1 MSHEM
6 QTVEPAQTVE
16 QWLTEAVSLAASDL
30 HLVAGHPPVVRVHG
44 ELQPLDES
52 TLTDQVIRSVLK
64 LICPEPLYAG
74 FQKTRDVDFSLEL
87 TLAGSLH
94 RFRVNGFVAGQSAGA
109 CFRLIPTSIP
119 DFEWAGLPNDI
130 AERMTGFRNGLVLV
144 TGVTGSGKSTTLA
157 MLVEL
162 LNSRGN
168 QRIITVEEPVEYH
181 YPTWPGSIVTQRE
194 VGLDVES
201 FAAGLKYGLRQDP
214 DTILIGEIRDHE
226 TAQMTLT
233 AAETGHLVFS
243 TMHTRDSKGAIS
255 RYADLFPQAVQNEVR
270 SQLALCLRAVVC
282 QNLIPG
288 AVDGEQRKLA
298 LEILFSNPP
307 IASAIRTGKLTSID
321 NYILT
326 GRVEGMVTLDESVK
340 SLMLAGEIQR
350 EVARRFVSDPSILN

>member
-1 MSHEM
+1 M
-6 QTVEPAQTVE
+6 QPVQR
-16 QWLTEAVSLAASDL
+16 WLTEAVREAASDL
-30 HLVAGHPPVVRVHG
+30 HLVVGHPPVLRVHG
-44 ELQPLDES
+44 ELQRLDES
-52 TLTDQVIRSVLK
+52 DLTDQVVRSALQA
-64 LICPEPLYAG
+64 ICPQPLYSR
-74 FQKTRDVDFSLEL
+74 FHETRDVDFSLEL
-87 TLAGSLH
+87 TIDGSLH

-109 CFRLIPTSIP
+109 CFRLIPGSIP
-119 DFEWAGLPNDI
+119 DFEWADFPSAI

-157 MLVEL
+157 MFVEL

-168 QRIITVEEPVEYH
+168 QRIITIEEPVEYC
-181 YPTWPGSIVTQRE
+181 YPIWPGSVVTQRE

-255 RYADLFPQAVQNEVR
+255 RFADLFPQAVQNEVR
-270 SQLALCLRAVVC
+270 SQLALCLRAVISQHLLPC
-282 QNLIPG
+282 
-288 AVDGEQRKLA
+288 AVHGEKRKLA

-326 GRVEGMVTLDESVK
+326 GRLDGMITLDESVK
-340 SLMLAGEIQR
+340 SLVQAGEIRR
-350 EVARRFVSDPSILN
+350 EVAERFVSDPSILR